1 MKNARK
7 RWSERTSWLFI
18 GSLSL
23 IAWAAIEHVVVLVV
37 S

>member
-1 MKNARK
+1 MTKRNL
-7 RWSERTSWLFI
+7 RWSVRASWLFI